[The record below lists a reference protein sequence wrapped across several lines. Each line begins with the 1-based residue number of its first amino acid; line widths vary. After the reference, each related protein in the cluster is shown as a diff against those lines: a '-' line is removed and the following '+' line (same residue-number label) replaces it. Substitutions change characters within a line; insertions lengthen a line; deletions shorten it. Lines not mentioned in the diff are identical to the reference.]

1 MNFLKKAA
9 FCYIAP
15 LLSVCSLAT
24 SQLEAQCDPAPCCI
38 DWCSLVVPALVGAAA
53 GAATGAAVNHRG
65 KHGKQG
71 ERGRRGEKG
80 DEGQRGHRGPEGDNP
95 FIRDTEHTLQ
105 FDFTISSINFTGE
118 APDGAS
124 IVPYVCTP
132 DGKIVTG
139 TEFSFVNSGTTATTV
154 IKLATPVYGD
164 YVFGLEVPGTKSPVT
179 ISYLLSALPLF
190 PAPNARLPTT
200 YSGSATLT
208 DTSHSQ
214 IPFNFTYG
222 PVGTVPSP

>member
-1 MNFLKKAA
+1 MKFLKKAA
-9 FCYIAP
+9 FCYVAP

-24 SQLEAQCDPAPCCI
+24 PELEAQCDPAPCCI

-65 KHGKQG
+65 KHGKKG
-71 ERGRRGEKG
+71 ERGHRGEQG

-105 FDFTISSINFTGE
+105 FDFTITSINFAGAVPVGE
-118 APDGAS
+118 S
-124 IVPYVCTP
+124 IVPYVSTP

-139 TEFSFVNSGTTATTV
+139 TEFSFVNSGTTGTTV

-164 YVFGLEVPGTKSPVT
+164 YVFGLEVPGTTSPVT
-179 ISYLLSALPLF
+179 IGYQLSAEPLSAV
-190 PAPNARLPTT
+190 PNQRAPTVF
-200 YSGSATLT
+200 SGSVTLDT
-208 DTSHSQ
+208 TSHVQ